1 MLNVHIEDDQLKF
14 QYFVSNQ
21 SESTQL
27 LWRQDTKI
35 FPARWMLI
43 GQFKFQA
50 RQPYARTPLKVRMK
64 GGNQLGHLCEAYMK
78 RTTMSCIVG

>member
-1 MLNVHIEDDQLKF
+1 MYINEEIDRLRLNVDIEDDQLKF
-14 QYFVSNQ
+14 QYFVFNQ

-35 FPARWMLI
+35 FLARWMLI

-50 RQPYARTPLKVRMK
+50 RQPYARNAWL
-64 GGNQLGHLCEAYMK
+64 E
-78 RTTMSCIVG
+78 

>member
-1 MLNVHIEDDQLKF
+1 MKRSIGLNVDIEDDQLKF
-14 QYFVSNQ
+14 QYFLSNQ

-50 RQPYARTPLKVRMK
+50 RQPYARKD
-64 GGNQLGHLCEAYMK
+64 GAY
-78 RTTMSCIVG
+78 

>member
-1 MLNVHIEDDQLKF
+1 MYINEEIDRLGLNVDIEDDQLKF

-27 LWRQDTKI
+27 IWRQDTKS

-50 RQPYARTPLKVRMK
+50 RQPYARKVK
-64 GGNQLGHLCEAYMK
+64 CLH
-78 RTTMSCIVG
+78 